1 MGEQIAVVRV
11 KAAEKLV
18 DRAVEAGILLNEPR
32 PREEA
37 AEAFAPARQDRLD
50 KRVAVEAQLGFLL
63 GEVENMRAH
72 GGEAVTPW
80 ACDHLRMR
88 LDQPVHSLRYGF
100 AVVQDIN
107 RRVRGTDAESR
118 RRFQRFPFSTAE
130 CSMYTTAWCG
140 LDDVR
145 WCHGAIAERS
155 ERSMRKEG
163 GMPVWLESDMR
174 LRTGPSDMRSGTLVL
189 FVEPAHLR
197 HPRELHWLC
206 LQLRACWS
214 RRRCFGWVVCPD
226 LRLRSVWDGC
236 AKHCC
241 KSPGFVSP
249 SNGHTEPPTKSP
261 VALDERNAERRI
273 LGASPYLKCRFGGG
287 RECSE

>member
-1 MGEQIAVVRV
+1 MPLQFGAADLPLDVADVSKPRDFGLDEVEAMGEQIAVVRV

-100 AVVQDIN
+100 AVVQDKQ
-107 RRVRGTDAESR
+107 A
-118 RRFQRFPFSTAE
+118 ST
-130 CSMYTTAWCG
+130 
-140 LDDVR
+140 
-145 WCHGAIAERS
+145 
-155 ERSMRKEG
+155 
-163 GMPVWLESDMR
+163 
-174 LRTGPSDMRSGTLVL
+174 
-189 FVEPAHLR
+189 R
-197 HPRELHWLC
+197 H
-206 LQLRACWS
+206 
-214 RRRCFGWVVCPD
+214 
-226 LRLRSVWDGC
+226 
-236 AKHCC
+236 
-241 KSPGFVSP
+241 
-249 SNGHTEPPTKSP
+249 
-261 VALDERNAERRI
+261 
-273 LGASPYLKCRFGGG
+273 
-287 RECSE
+287 